1 VFADPAGGLS
11 RKYLQP
17 GTGSTDLLA
26 GIRKD
31 FGTSSDKLTEFVS
44 LQAQVPVLSDA
55 HFRPGSTIALNAGAR
70 YQLTDRFAFSAQ
82 ASLLRQFRDKNTEAT
97 VNAQYIEDLE
107 TGGLTTT
114 VAAGLTYKVAAGTNA
129 YVYFS
134 KPVEIRSYVPK
145 SATALV
151 NPVHAADIWSI
162 GLSHTF

>member
-1 VFADPAGGLS
+1 M
-11 RKYLQP
+11 
-17 GTGSTDLLA
+17 T
-26 GIRKD
+26 
-31 FGTSSDKLTEFVS
+31 
-44 LQAQVPVLSDA
+44 VLSDA
-55 HFRPGSTIALNAGAR
+55 HFRPGSTVSLNGGAR
-70 YQLTDRFAFSAQ
+70 YQLTEKLAFSAQ

-97 VNAQYIEDLE
+97 VNAQYVEDLE

-114 VAAGLTYKVAAGTNA
+114 LAAGLTYKVAAGTNA

-151 NPVHAADIWSI
+151 NPVHAADVWSV